1 MFART
6 SIAAHLILLICPIIA
21 AIFFG
26 IFGYNYLASLRLANH
41 DIRMSADRLADATV
55 NKIESTLTAAQKV
68 CRSLATF
75 AESDGYDT
83 NDVHRFLKATI
94 SDNPDVYGGGVGFE
108 PNSIEKDLEYFCPYY
123 FHQSNQVAYSDLGTP
138 SFNYPAWEWYSL
150 PKTSGVPAWSEPYFD
165 EGAGNVLMTT
175 YSIPFFR
182 RRGDTAQF
190 SGVATADLSLA
201 SMQERLR
208 QIRIYESGYAFLVS
222 REGRF
227 IAHPDKALFTKDSA
241 QILGG
246 MARRMTA
253 GETGF
258 ESFMCPLLKQDCILS
273 FKPVAINGWSLGLV
287 FPKREYLADLH
298 RMGQNVLLIAV
309 GGFAGL
315 LALLMLVASGISRP
329 IEGLTTAAEAVAQGC
344 IRDAEKIA
352 IAHKK
357 MLRAPAG
364 AKTRNEVVRLHQA
377 IAGMIGSL
385 DSLLS
390 QVVNSSENVSK
401 SAQRLDESGRQLEAT
416 VTEQAASTHQVSATS
431 KEISATAGDLANAMR
446 QVSVVADDAAGLAG
460 EGMRSL
466 SEVRGAMQSLLDATT
481 EISGKLALISEKTAN
496 ITQVITAI
504 TKVANQTNLL
514 SLNAAIEAEKAGQYG
529 LGFSVVAQEIRRLA
543 EQTAVSTLEIEAM
556 IEEMRSTVDA
566 GVSAVGRYTD
576 QAGASSAKVV
586 QIIERLGRLIEQ
598 TGQLGARFGD
608 VNEGMQ
614 AQSQSA
620 SQISEAMT
628 QLNETARL
636 TKKALADFKKI
647 AEQLNDTV
655 AGMQGEIS
663 RFAAR

>member
-1 MFART
+1 
-6 SIAAHLILLICPIIA
+6 
-21 AIFFG
+21 
-26 IFGYNYLASLRLANH
+26 
-41 DIRMSADRLADATV
+41 
-55 NKIESTLTAAQKV
+55 
-68 CRSLATF
+68 
-75 AESDGYDT
+75 
-83 NDVHRFLKATI
+83 
-94 SDNPDVYGGGVGFE
+94 
-108 PNSIEKDLEYFCPYY
+108 
-123 FHQSNQVAYSDLGTP
+123 
-138 SFNYPAWEWYSL
+138 
-150 PKTSGVPAWSEPYFD
+150 
-165 EGAGNVLMTT
+165 
-175 YSIPFFR
+175 
-182 RRGDTAQF
+182 
-190 SGVATADLSLA
+190 
-201 SMQERLR
+201 
-208 QIRIYESGYAFLVS
+208 
-222 REGRF
+222 
-227 IAHPDKALFTKDSA
+227 
-241 QILGG
+241 
-246 MARRMTA
+246 
-253 GETGF
+253 
-258 ESFMCPLLKQDCILS
+258 
-273 FKPVAINGWSLGLV
+273 
-287 FPKREYLADLH
+287 
-298 RMGQNVLLIAV
+298 MGQNVMPIAV

-315 LALLMLVASGISRP
+315 LALLMLVARGISRP
-329 IEGLTTAAEAVAQGC
+329 IEGLTTAAEAVAQGR

-620 SQISEAMT
+620 SQISEAAKAERNRS
-628 QLNETARL
+628 LPRRRL
-636 TKKALADFKKI
+636 
-647 AEQLNDTV
+647 Q
-655 AGMQGEIS
+655 IS
-663 RFAAR
+663 RRSPNSLTTPWPACRGKFPALPPARPPCCSCYSRSRAIVSDSTPKASSRLRRWSGCARFRARPRTLPGS